1 MDKKDAI
8 HIQWNITQGDEL
20 MPLAA
25 TWLDLEITTLSEI
38 SQTEKGK
45 YHMTL
50 LICGI
55 YLKQKQRNRKQS
67 YGH

>member
-1 MDKKDAI
+1 
-8 HIQWNITQGDEL
+8 

-38 SQTEKGK
+38 SQTEKGR

>member
-1 MDKKDAI
+1 MEYYSVTKG
-8 HIQWNITQGDEL
+8 NEL

-38 SQTEKGK
+38 SQTQKGK

-55 YLKQKQRNRKQS
+55 YLK
-67 YGH
+67 